1 MEMSDALAYAAN
13 HLTAVLITL
22 RKDGRPQSSDIS
34 YAVVDG
40 SFVISITES
49 RAKTANIRR
58 DPRVVLHLSQ
68 PDGYTYLSFDSIAS
82 LTPAAAEPDDAVADQ
97 LVDYYRLVS
106 GEHLN
111 WDEYR
116 QAMVDD
122 RRLIATVTPTSVVG
136 MINL

>member
-68 PDGYTYLSFDSIAS
+68 PDGYTYLSFDSTAS
-82 LTPAAAEPDDAVADQ
+82 LSPAAAEPDDAVADQ